1 MQTQLSDAELNV
13 LRIIANLRGLVA
25 RANNLTNLKVSDNQN
40 QDVEFDGLIGEYAF
54 CKMNNLFLDIVP
66 QPRSGSYDCLF
77 HGQRLDIKSTRY
89 KNGVLL
95 GNSNRNPDV
104 DVYVL
109 CIIDGMNVHF
119 PGYALS
125 DELYNEENL
134 TTLGKYDTPVYALD
148 QSKLHKFKTQ

>member
-1 MQTQLSDAELNV
+1 MEITLIEAEMNV

-25 RANNLTNLKVSDNQN
+25 RANNITNQRVSENHT

-54 CKMNNLFLDIVP
+54 CKIHNLFLDIVP
-66 QPRSGSYDCLF
+66 QPRSGSYDCKF
-77 HGQRLDIKSTRY
+77 YDQAVDIKATRY

-95 GNSNRNPDV
+95 GHSKRNPDV

-109 CIIDGMNVHF
+109 CIIDGYNVRF
-119 PGYALS
+119 PGYALA
-125 DELYNEENL
+125 DDLYVDANL

-148 QSKLHKFKTQ
+148 QSKLRKWKNQ

>member
-1 MQTQLSDAELNV
+1 MQTQLSEAELNV

-25 RANNLTNLKVSDNQN
+25 RANNIANLKVSENQN

-54 CKMNNLFLDIVP
+54 CKLHNLFLDIVP

-77 HGQRLDIKSTRY
+77 HDQRLDIKSTRY

-95 GNSNRNPDV
+95 GSTNRNADI

-109 CIIDGMNVHF
+109 CIIDGLNVSF
-119 PGYALS
+119 PGYAMAE
-125 DELYNEENL
+125 ELYAEENL
-134 TTLGKYDTPVYALD
+134 TTLGRYDNPVYALD
-148 QSKLHKFKTQ
+148 QSKLHKFKS